1 MFSGAAVVDWTVI
14 VQKLAFG
21 LFVGSNYG
29 VVAVGLTLI
38 FGVMRVLNVAHG
50 ELLMLGGYVSY
61 LAFTFAGVDPY
72 LSVVLSALCLFV
84 LGLGLNAALFQ
95 FVERLDEEHR
105 IKNSLLI
112 SFGLALVLQ
121 NLALL
126 GFSADEHSVRAS
138 YAGGAFTLAGV
149 VFPYTRVLTFVV
161 GSAVVAVLYVLLQ
174 RTYFGMAIRA
184 TALDW
189 EAAALAGVNVSRTY
203 LLTFGIGSALA
214 GIGGSLVLVT
224 FSISPS
230 IGLSWTLKALVV
242 VVLAGMG
249 SIHGAFL
256 AGLLLGAVENLST
269 IWIGAEYQQVVGLL
283 LFLAVLLLRPRGL
296 FARRV

>member
-1 MFSGAAVVDWTVI
+1 VDPTVI
-14 VQKLAFG
+14 AQKLAFG

-38 FGVMRVLNVAHG
+38 FGVMRILNVAHG
-50 ELLMLGGYVSY
+50 ELLMLGGYASY
-61 LAFTFAGVDPY
+61 VGFNALGIDPY
-72 LSVVLSALCLFV
+72 LSVALSAACLFA
-84 LGLGLNAALFQ
+84 LGLLLNTVLFQ
-95 FVERLDEEHR
+95 FVERLDEEQR

-121 NLALL
+121 NVALFA
-126 GFSADEHSVRAS
+126 FSADERSVRAA
-138 YAGGAFTLAGV
+138 YAGGAYTLAGV
-149 VFPYTRVLTFVV
+149 VLPYTRLLTFVV
-161 GSAVVAVLYVLLQ
+161 GTIVVALLYALLQ

-189 EAAALAGVNVSRTY
+189 EAAALAGVNVRRAY
-203 LLTFGIGSALA
+203 LLTFAIGSALA
-214 GIGGSLVLVT
+214 GIAGSLVLVT
-224 FSISPS
+224 FSISPA

-249 SIHGAFL
+249 SIYGAFL
-256 AGLLLGAVENLST
+256 AGLLLGLVENLST
-269 IWIGAEYQQVVGLL
+269 IWVGAEYQQVVGLM

-296 FARRV
+296 FARRA

>member
-1 MFSGAAVVDWTVI
+1 MDLAVVA
-14 VQKLAFG
+14 QKLAFG

-38 FGVMRVLNVAHG
+38 FGVMRVLNVGHG

-61 LAFTFAGVDPY
+61 VAFSVAGVDPY
-72 LSVVLSALCLFV
+72 VSVILSAACLFI
-84 LGLGLNAALFQ
+84 LGLLLNAALFQ
-95 FVERLDEEHR
+95 FVERLEEEQR

-121 NLALL
+121 NVALFV
-126 GFSADEHSVRAS
+126 FSADERSVRAG
-138 YAGGAFTLAGV
+138 YAGGAFVLAGV
-149 VFPYTRVLTFVV
+149 VFPYTRLLTFVV
-161 GSAVVAVLYVLLQ
+161 GIVVVAILYVLLQ

-184 TALDW
+184 TAQDW
-189 EAAALAGVNVSRTY
+189 EAAALAGINVRRTY
-203 LLTFGIGSALA
+203 LLTFAIGSALA
-214 GIGGSLVLVT
+214 GIAGSLVLVT
-224 FSISPS
+224 FSISPA

-249 SIHGAFL
+249 SMYGAFL

-269 IWIGAEYQQVVGLL
+269 IWVGAEYQQVVGLL
-283 LFLAVLLLRPRGL
+283 LFLTVLLLRPRGL
-296 FARRV
+296 FSRRA

>member
-1 MFSGAAVVDWTVI
+1 VDPTVI
-14 VQKLAFG
+14 AQKLAFG

-29 VVAVGLTLI
+29 IVAVGLTLI
-38 FGVMRVLNVAHG
+38 FGVMRVLNVGHG
-50 ELLMLGGYVSY
+50 ELLMLGGYASY
-61 LAFTFAGVDPY
+61 IAFNVAGVDPY
-72 LSVVLSALCLFV
+72 VSVILSAICLFV
-84 LGLGLNAALFQ
+84 LGLALNTVLFQ
-95 FVERLDEEHR
+95 FVERLEEEQR

-121 NLALL
+121 NVALFA
-126 GFSADEHSVRAS
+126 FSADERSVRAA
-138 YAGGAFTLAGV
+138 YAGGAFVLAGV

-161 GSAVVAVLYVLLQ
+161 GMLVVGGLYALLQ

-189 EAAALAGVNVSRTY
+189 EAAALAGINVRRTY
-203 LLTFGIGSALA
+203 LLTFAIGSALA
-214 GIGGSLVLVT
+214 GIAGSLVLVT
-224 FSISPS
+224 FSISPA
-230 IGLSWTLKALVV
+230 IGLAWTLKALVV

-249 SIHGAFL
+249 SIYGAFL

-269 IWIGAEYQQVVGLL
+269 IWLGAEYQQMVGLV

-296 FARRV
+296 FARRT